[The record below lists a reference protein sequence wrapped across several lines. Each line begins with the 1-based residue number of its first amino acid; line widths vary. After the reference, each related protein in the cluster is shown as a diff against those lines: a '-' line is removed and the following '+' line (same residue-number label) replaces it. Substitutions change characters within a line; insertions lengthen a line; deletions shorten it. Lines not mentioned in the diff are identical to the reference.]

1 MHVYDD
7 AGQHDNAP
15 AMTDPRDMTYGGYLT
30 LDTLLNAQH
39 PVSDHHDEL
48 LFIIIHQTK
57 ELWLKQT
64 IHELR
69 LARDLIHSDQLIE
82 VHKNLSRVS
91 RIQDV
96 MTSSWN
102 ILSTLTPSDYL
113 TFRGVLGSS
122 SGFQSAQFRQV
133 EYLLG
138 LKDGAHLKFQEEGSE
153 QHRALA
159 GALAARSLWDE
170 ANAALARAG
179 FALPAEVLERDWSQR
194 YEPHP
199 AVEAAWAEVYRD
211 TGRHW
216 DFYQFA
222 EKLVDIDDSMAV
234 WRHKHVVTVE
244 RVIGLKTGTGGTPGV
259 PYLQKTITKRAFP
272 ELWTLRTTL

>member
-1 MHVYDD
+1 
-7 AGQHDNAP
+7 
-15 AMTDPRDMTYGGYLT
+15 MTDARDMTYGEYLT
-30 LDTLLNAQH
+30 LDKLLHAQH

-57 ELWLKQT
+57 ELWLKQI

-69 LARDLIHSDQLIE
+69 LALALVRADKLIE

-91 RIQDV
+91 RIQAV
-96 MTSSWN
+96 MTLSWDV
-102 ILSTLTPSDYL
+102 LATLTPTDYL
-113 TFRGVLGSS
+113 TFRHVLGTS
-122 SGFQSAQFRQV
+122 SGFQSAQFREV

-153 QHRALA
+153 QRAALA
-159 GALAARSLWDE
+159 GALAAPSLWDE

-179 FALPAEVLERDWSQR
+179 FALPPEALARDWTQK
-194 YEPHP
+194 YEPSP
-199 AVEAAWAEVYRD
+199 GVEEAWAEVYRD
-211 TGRHW
+211 TEKWWR
-216 DFYQFA
+216 FYQFA
-222 EKLVDIDDSMAV
+222 EKLVDVDDSMAV

-244 RVIGLKTGTGGTPGV
+244 RVIGFKTGTGGTPGV

-272 ELWTLRTTL
+272 ELWGLRTRL